1 MAARNSFPLNEFVA
15 AVREDITG
23 WCVAA
28 IVSSVLLLLVYSA
41 LPDVR
46 RTPGWQFLFS
56 SICEIYVAVGFLVL
70 SLDDEAQ
77 VDPASGIPD
86 VERMLCADYRMLV
99 ITVLAFDAAANNWR
113 LLMYVDLIVVYHN
126 PFRPNTARPL
136 YHVLVSLTALAWA
149 TAISQKDMLCLDASG
164 SINLSTLTWGLV
176 YAPFLLFVLLGSGL
190 VLCQD
195 GHHVVSSP
203 SPPNLL
209 CPMPPPL
216 TELDVFMF

>member
-1 MAARNSFPLNEFVA
+1 MAGRNSFPLNEFVA

-77 VDPASGIPD
+77 VDPASDRSSAD
-86 VERMLCADYRMLV
+86 VVPIGVVRSQLLV
-99 ITVLAFDAAANNWR
+99 HARFNEV
-113 LLMYVDLIVVYHN
+113 
-126 PFRPNTARPL
+126 RPL
-136 YHVLVSLTALAWA
+136 GDLDLA
-149 TAISQKDMLCLDASG
+149 D
-164 SINLSTLTWGLV
+164 TL
-176 YAPFLLFVLLGSGL
+176 
-190 VLCQD
+190 Q
-195 GHHVVSSP
+195 VSSIRDH
-203 SPPNLL
+203 
-209 CPMPPPL
+209 
-216 TELDVFMF
+216 EVVGRDVLDGNAAGLRHFILRGDRGGEEVRGVRWRAGGGVG

>member
-56 SICEIYVAVGFLVL
+56 SICEIYVTVGFLVL

-86 VERMLCADYRMLV
+86 VERMLCADYRVLV
-99 ITVLAFDAAANNWR
+99 ITVLAFDAAAG
-113 LLMYVDLIVVYHN
+113 
-126 PFRPNTARPL
+126 PA
-136 YHVLVSLTALAWA
+136 LVGNLVGDPRTYGF
-149 TAISQKDMLCLDASG
+149 SG
-164 SINLSTLTWGLV
+164 KVT
-176 YAPFLLFVLLGSGL
+176 F
-190 VLCQD
+190 
-195 GHHVVSSP
+195 
-203 SPPNLL
+203 
-209 CPMPPPL
+209 
-216 TELDVFMF
+216 